1 VGNTSLGRRRQ
12 VFATATLA
20 VGVGLIALATWLRTK
35 SNQCRSWPTVD
46 GVVLESRVDDA
57 NLETTKPILRYEYV
71 VGGRKFVG
79 FRVSYSGYGVSRSAM
94 EALLAPYK
102 SGQSVR
108 VHYDPDNPA
117 HAVLNARGTSD
128 WLYWFVA
135 GLMFCGLYVYLVN
148 L

>member
-1 VGNTSLGRRRQ
+1 MIETV
-12 VFATATLA
+12 TLA
-20 VGVGLIALATWLRTK
+20 VGGGLIALAIWLRTK

-46 GVVLESRVDDA
+46 GVVLESRVDHS
-57 NLETTKPILRYEYV
+57 NLETMKPVLRYEYV

-102 SGQSVR
+102 AGETVR
-108 VHYDPDNPA
+108 VHYDPGNPA

-135 GLMFCGLYVYLVN
+135 GLMFFVLYVYLVR